1 MTTSGEPGE
10 TTGASPEEAFAVL
23 GNETRLQILLALGE
37 AAGPLAFSELYE
49 AVDYDTT
56 ANFSYHLEKLE
67 NHFVAATDDGYELQQ
82 TGRRVVE
89 AVQSGTVTETPVLER
104 TPIQT
109 TCFLCES
116 SMEVD
121 YRREHVGVYCPD
133 CRGTVGGSSVTAE
146 WVSDP
151 GVDLVGDVILPPAGV
166 HDRTPGEVLEAA
178 EIWTVTEAQATA
190 RGVCPRCSASVE
202 HYAHA
207 CDDHDASDELC
218 DRCDRQFGATVRT
231 TCTNCIYDETSVF
244 AKYLL
249 ANPDVMA
256 FMIDHG
262 IDPISPDGF
271 HISALEETI
280 LSTDPIEARF
290 SFTADGDALV
300 LQVEDL
306 SVVDVSRRPAVEQK

>member
-1 MTTSGEPGE
+1 MTSSGVSGEASE
-10 TTGASPEEAFAVL
+10 LSPEEAFAVL
-23 GNETRLQILLALGE
+23 GNETRLQILLTLGE
-37 AAGPLAFSELYE
+37 AKEPLAFSELFE
-49 AVDYDTT
+49 EVDYDTT

-67 NHFVAATDDGYELQQ
+67 DHFVESSDDGYELRQ

-104 TPIQT
+104 TPIET

-146 WVSDP
+146 WVPDP
-151 GVDLVGDVILPPAGV
+151 GVDLVGDVTIPPAGV

-202 HYAHA
+202 HSAHV
-207 CDDHDASDELC
+207 CDDHDASDGRC
-218 DRCDRQFGATVRT
+218 DRCDRQFGATIRT
-231 TCTNCIYDETSVF
+231 TCRNCIYDDTSVF
-244 AKYLL
+244 ARYLL
-249 ANPDVMA
+249 ANPDVMS
-256 FMIDHG
+256 FMTDHG

-271 HISALEETI
+271 HISALDETI
-280 LSTDPIEARF
+280 LSTRPIEARF
-290 SFTADGDALV
+290 TFTAGGDELV
-300 LQVEDL
+300 LRVEDL
-306 SVVDVSRRPAVEQK
+306 SVVDVSRRQAVEQK